1 MVKVYYS
8 YSFDQAIGF
17 AASRNANFAIDTH
30 SSSVRHT
37 GKMIIAASSQY
48 LIFLSLKTGEIIDI
62 LHRPDNHL
70 PLRHIH
76 LSA

>member
-1 MVKVYYS
+1 
-8 YSFDQAIGF
+8 
-17 AASRNANFAIDTH
+17 
-30 SSSVRHT
+30 
-37 GKMIIAASSQY
+37 MIIAASSQY